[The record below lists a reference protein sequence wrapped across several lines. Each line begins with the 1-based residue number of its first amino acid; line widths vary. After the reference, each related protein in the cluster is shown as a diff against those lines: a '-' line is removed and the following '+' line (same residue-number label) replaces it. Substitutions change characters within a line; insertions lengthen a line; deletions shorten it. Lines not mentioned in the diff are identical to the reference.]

1 MRIHRAVCYICILLI
16 ALSALGT
23 FGCSVVSDD
32 ELVYSHPAPTDEL
45 YIPADEGDVFLAVAV
60 SGGGSRSAVWSAAV
74 LEELYRQ
81 VKLPDGRSI
90 VDEID
95 YMSSV
100 SGGSISSAYWCLN
113 KPDVDTTHTAE
124 YDAFFERFS
133 ADMCTN
139 IQKEMLSRPREWT
152 RLLLTDEQK
161 GIVLMRELDRRFYYG
176 RTFDDLYRREKA
188 GVSPLLI
195 INGTEMD
202 SGAKFLFTTLP
213 RSEVANRS
221 LLGIDSGTTAGI
233 MKSNII
239 YDPDVLKVRFCRD
252 LGLSIGRMTVSR
264 AVVASAGVPL
274 LFGPIVL
281 KDMPRSTPE
290 REAYIHVNDGGISDT
305 LGLETLIQL
314 FMDRYNRPKK
324 KRFSSGVILIIDANQ
339 HLDPED
345 SIFSIEGFGPAALIE
360 RSREIISY
368 RGKNF
373 TYLTIMFLQRDPRFK
388 NIRFVYISP
397 YLVDDP
403 EIIDRVKK
411 TPTRLKIKPEN
422 AENLRKAASIA
433 VGEVKERILAN
444 FNGRDINDGQP
455 TFGDMPH

>member
-1 MRIHRAVCYICILLI
+1 MGTCQTIRSLRAVSICLLV
-16 ALSALGT
+16 LGAA
-23 FGCSVVSDD
+23 GCTDFSND
-32 ELVYSHPAPTDEL
+32 ELVYDNPAPSDEL
-45 YIPADEGDVFLAVAV
+45 YIPADEGDFFLAVAV

-90 VDEID
+90 TDEID
-95 YMSSV
+95 YISSV

-113 KPDVDTTHTAE
+113 KPEVDTTHASE
-124 YDAFFERFS
+124 YDTFFERFS

-139 IQKEMLSRPREWT
+139 IQGEMISRPREWS

-161 GIVLMRELDRRFYYG
+161 GLVLMRELDDRFYSG
-176 RTFDDLYRREKA
+176 RTFYDLYMREKA
-188 GVSPLLI
+188 RISPTLI

-213 RSEVANRS
+213 RSEFTNRS
-221 LLGIDSGTTAGI
+221 LLSIVSGTTSGI

-239 YDPDVLKVRFCRD
+239 YDPDVLRVRFCRD
-252 LGLSIGRMTVSR
+252 AGLSIGRMRVSR

-274 LFGPIVL
+274 LFGPVVL
-281 KDMPRSTPE
+281 KDEFRSTPE

-324 KRFSSGVILIIDANQ
+324 KRFVRGLILIIDANQ

-368 RGKNF
+368 RGKNL
-373 TYLTIMFLQRDPRFK
+373 TYLTIMFLQQDPRFK
-388 NIRFVYISP
+388 DIRFVYISP
-397 YLVDDP
+397 YMVDDP
-403 EIIDRVKK
+403 EIIARIKK

-422 AENLRKAASIA
+422 AENLRAAATIV
-433 VGEVKERILAN
+433 VGGIKDRILAN
-444 FNGRDINDGQP
+444 FEGKDVNGGQP
-455 TFGDMPH
+455 AFGGVQ

>member
-1 MRIHRAVCYICILLI
+1 MKT
-16 ALSALGT
+16 LGT
-23 FGCSVVSDD
+23 TLLLFALVISFMVLGAVGCSPIADD
-32 ELVYSHPAPTDEL
+32 DIVYDRRAADESH
-45 YIPADEGDVFLAVAV
+45 IPADEGNFFLAVAV

-74 LEELYRQ
+74 MEELYRQ
-81 VKLPDGRSI
+81 VKLPDGKSI

-95 YMSSV
+95 YISSV

-113 KPDVDTTHTAE
+113 KPETDTTHTSE
-124 YDAFFERFS
+124 YDAFFVRFKG
-133 ADMCTN
+133 DICTN
-139 IQKEMLSRPREWT
+139 IQGEMLSRPSEWF

-161 GIVLMRELDRRFYYG
+161 GIVLMHELDDRFYHE
-176 RTFDDLYRREKA
+176 RTFDDLYKREKA
-188 GVSPLLI
+188 GVSPTLI

-213 RSEVANRS
+213 RSEFANRS
-221 LLGIDSGTTAGI
+221 LLSGYTGTTSGI

-239 YDPDVLKVRFCRD
+239 YDPDVLGVKFCQD
-252 LGLSIGRMTVSR
+252 IGLSIGEMTVAR

-274 LFGPIVL
+274 VFGPVVL
-281 KDMPRSTPE
+281 KDESKSTPE

-324 KRFSSGVILIIDANQ
+324 KRFVRGVILIIDANQ

-345 SIFSIEGFGPAALIE
+345 SIYSIRGFGPTALIE

-368 RGKNF
+368 RGKNLS
-373 TYLTIMFLQRDPRFK
+373 YLTIAFLQQDPRFE

-397 YLVDDP
+397 YMVDDP
-403 EIIDRVKK
+403 ETIALVKK
-411 TPTRLKIKPEN
+411 TPTRLKITPEN
-422 AENLRKAASIA
+422 AENLRSAAKIVVA
-433 VGEVKERILAN
+433 GVRDRILAN
-444 FNGRDINDGQP
+444 YEGRDIMDEQP
-455 TFGDMPH
+455 AFGPAPQ

>member
-1 MRIHRAVCYICILLI
+1 MKNNTHAGHFCALLI
-16 ALSALGT
+16 TLLVLGT
-23 FGCSVVSDD
+23 VGCSSFSDD
-32 ELVYSHPAPTDEL
+32 ELVYDQPAPADEL
-45 YIPADEGDVFLAVAV
+45 YVPADEGDFFLAVAV

-81 VKLPDGRSI
+81 VKLPNGRSI
-90 VDEID
+90 TDEID
-95 YMSSV
+95 YISSV

-113 KPDVDTTHTAE
+113 KPEADTTHTDE
-124 YDAFFERFS
+124 YDAFFGRFS

-139 IQKEMLSRPREWT
+139 IQGEMLSRPREWS

-161 GIVLMRELDRRFYYG
+161 GIVLMRELDDHFYYD
-176 RTFDDLYRREKA
+176 RTFNDLYKREKA
-188 GVSPLLI
+188 GVSPALI

-213 RSEVANRS
+213 RSEFTNRS
-221 LLGIDSGTTAGI
+221 LLSAYSGTTAGI

-239 YDPDVLKVRFCRD
+239 FDPDVLKVRFAQD
-252 LGLSIGRMTVSR
+252 IGLSIGRMEVSR

-274 LFGPIVL
+274 LFGPVVL
-281 KDMPRSTPE
+281 KDETRSTPE

-324 KRFSSGVILIIDANQ
+324 KRFVRGLILIIDANQ

-345 SIFSIEGFGPAALIE
+345 SIFSIKGFGPAALME

-368 RGKNF
+368 RGKNL
-373 TYLTIMFLQRDPRFK
+373 TYLTIMFLQQDPRFK
-388 NIRFVYISP
+388 DIRFVYISP

-403 EIIDRVKK
+403 EIIARMKK
-411 TPTRLKIKPEN
+411 TPTRLKISPEN
-422 AENLRKAASIA
+422 TENLRLAASIA
-433 VGEVKERILAN
+433 VGGVKDRILAN
-444 FNGRDINDGQP
+444 FEGRDVNGGQP
-455 TFGDMPH
+455 TFGGSR

>member
-1 MRIHRAVCYICILLI
+1 MRTCIIARCLYALLI
-16 ALSALGT
+16 SFPVLGAA
-23 FGCSVVSDD
+23 GCSPFSDA
-32 ELVYSHPAPTDEL
+32 EIVYDRPAPADGS
-45 YIPADEGDVFLAVAV
+45 YIPVDEGDFFLAVAV

-90 VDEID
+90 TDEID
-95 YMSSV
+95 YISSV

-113 KPDVDTTHTAE
+113 KPETDTTHSAE
-124 YDAFFERFS
+124 YEAFFNRFR
-133 ADMCTN
+133 ADICTN
-139 IQKEMLSRPREWT
+139 IQGEMLSRPREWF

-161 GIVLMRELDRRFYYG
+161 GIILMRELDARFYSG
-176 RTFDDLYRREKA
+176 RTFNDLYKREKA
-188 GVSPLLI
+188 GSSPTLI

-213 RSEVANRS
+213 RSEFANRS
-221 LLGIDSGTTAGI
+221 LLSAYNGAATGIT
-233 MKSNII
+233 KSNII
-239 YDPDVLKVRFCRD
+239 YDPDVLKVRFSQD
-252 LGLSIGRMTVSR
+252 IGLSIGEMNVSR

-274 LFGPIVL
+274 LFGPVVL
-281 KDMPRSTPE
+281 KDESRSTPE

-324 KRFSSGVILIIDANQ
+324 KRFVRGLILIIDANQ

-345 SIFSIEGFGPAALIE
+345 SIYSIRGFGPAALIE

-368 RGKNF
+368 RGKNL
-373 TYLTIMFLQRDPRFK
+373 TYLTIMFLQQDPRFK
-388 NIRFVYISP
+388 DIRFVYISP
-397 YLVDDP
+397 YMVDNP
-403 EIIDRVKK
+403 EMIALVKK

-422 AENLRKAASIA
+422 AANLRLAASIV
-433 VGEVKERILAN
+433 VGDVKDRILAN
-444 FNGRDINDGQP
+444 FEGKDIIDKQP
-455 TFGDMPH
+455 TFGTTPQ